1 MKMLHAL
8 PPYDFAGQE
17 NDFAKARFVVIPVP
31 YDSTCSFNAGTR
43 DAPHLMIAASRFME
57 EKKCGGIF
65 TTEELEPCRADA
77 RETMR
82 RIAQVVGDAIDA
94 KKTPVLLGGEH
105 TIAYGA
111 LSAYRQRDFSVLAL
125 DAHLDF
131 RDEFEGSPLSHACT
145 LRRLHEI
152 APVTV
157 VGCRSWGAE
166 EMKDAK
172 KAGVRVFGPRFN
184 AREVAKGLRKNVYV
198 SIDFDALEEGFPTG
212 MPEPNGMRYEDALAL
227 LQTVLKTRRLIG
239 LDATE
244 LLAANARDAYA
255 AAKLVY
261 EILCMGG

>member
-1 MKMLHAL
+1 MKLLHSL
-8 PPYDFAGQE
+8 PPYNFAGQE
-17 NDFAKARFVVIPVP
+17 NDFRSAKFVVVPVP

-43 DAPHLMIAASRFME
+43 DAPHMMIAASRFME

-77 RETMR
+77 KETMR
-82 RIAQVVGDAIDA
+82 RITQVVGDVLDA
-94 KKTPVLLGGEH
+94 KKVPVVLGGEH
-105 TIAYGA
+105 TVTYGA
-111 LSAYRQRDFSVLAL
+111 LKAFHGDDFSILAL

-145 LRRLHEI
+145 LRRASEI

-166 EMKDAK
+166 EAKDAK
-172 KAGVRVFGPRFN
+172 KKGVRVFGSRFD
-184 AREVAKGLRKNVYV
+184 AKEVAKGLKKNVYV
-198 SIDFDALEEGFPTG
+198 SIDFDALDGFPTG
-212 MPEPNGMRYEDALAL
+212 MPEPNGVRYSDAFEL

-239 LDATE
+239 LDGTE
-244 LLAANARDAYA
+244 LLPASAGEAYP

-261 EILCMGG
+261 EILCMVG